1 MGSVSYS
8 VESSYDP
15 QTKMRLLRIVGDD
28 IPDHVLLSIG
38 RADPTGYL
46 IPTAKNLVD
55 IRNWRYQ
62 GSVIE
67 VETQAAILTELFE
80 EGMGE
85 AYVWVTNPD
94 IHGVALVFRRHM
106 VKAGVGN
113 PMPFTSLTAALDHL
127 GVSMGDYL
135 RTEAALAPVPLEE

>member
-1 MGSVSYS
+1 MNYS
-8 VESSYDP
+8 VESAYDP
-15 QTKMRLLRIVGDD
+15 QTNLRLLRIVGDD
-28 IPDHVLLSIG
+28 IPDKVLLSIG
-38 RADPTGYL
+38 RADPTGHL

-67 VETQAAILTELFE
+67 IETQAAILTELFE

-94 IHGVALVFRRHM
+94 IHGVSLVFRRHM

-113 PMPFTSLTAALDHL
+113 PLPFTSLEAALYHL
-127 GVSMGDYL
+127 DVTMDDYL
-135 RTEAALAPVPLEE
+135 RAEAALEPVSLEE